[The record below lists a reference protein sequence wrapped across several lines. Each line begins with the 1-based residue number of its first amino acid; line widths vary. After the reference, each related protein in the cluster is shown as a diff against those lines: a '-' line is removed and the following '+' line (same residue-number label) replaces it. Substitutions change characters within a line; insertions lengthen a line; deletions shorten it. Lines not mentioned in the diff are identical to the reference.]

1 MCLIIDPRALN
12 LWRRW
17 WATDFQVPK
26 QLFFRYLQI
35 ELNLYSWLPF
45 FSLRFINFFS
55 SILLLFYRSV
65 YVFLTIAIC
74 IYLCFAEKL
83 LFQFLTFGFISHTTR
98 ISNKAN
104 FLCKSLVVK
113 YYLETIFPVLQNWNF
128 FALDIQSQRIW
139 ISQ

>member
-45 FSLRFINFFS
+45 FSLRFINFFT

-98 ISNKAN
+98 ISNKTS
-104 FLCKSLVVK
+104 FLCKRLVVK